1 MYWIAFISF
10 ILMNYKVASKISN
23 KNLEEILIIGFTIYT
38 SSIIL
43 TGYGLSALDLWNSRI
58 LWAIVPFFITS
69 LIYYFFQRPVFAFEM
84 EHISAFKVIGHA
96 IQTTHQTYVK
106 LTGVERFIFAC
117 LFWSFLVV
125 CALQITLV
133 FNSPPNEWD
142 SMTGHLNRVIYFLK
156 QGSMSHFIGTNWN
169 IDTYPRS
176 FCSLQ
181 VYPFLMSGYN
191 EYLFKLPNIG
201 SYWIISFGI
210 YGILKNLGVKFKTRL
225 FLSMLFLFLPNV
237 LMQSIT
243 TETDI
248 VLAAYLCSIVYYL
261 VAYRKQEKT
270 IYLYLAGLTF
280 GLALSHKITFVF
292 SFIPL
297 LILYAYCFLPVIQKK
312 AFFVFKHVI
321 IAHLLGIVLFVAATG
336 YISNFIHYGHPIGPP
351 TATQHQSVER
361 AGSLG
366 NLFVQG
372 SRNVV
377 RYGFDLFNLDGLRNI
392 MVVEKLNHMMK
403 TPFRVIDQGLHLGLE
418 RVTEFTIIP
427 FTFDKRF
434 EFYNGSPIYGSIFI
448 FIILPS
454 ILMFIR
460 RPNWTQGLFLLA
472 FAIHFATLAFTA
484 AYDPWKG
491 RYMISSAIYLFP
503 LLGYMAS
510 YIFERKHT
518 WSVNL
523 IFGMVVVIISL
534 SAIFTLGLNIRALPF
549 TAYGKKSILEL
560 DRISALT
567 INRPD
572 ITKAYQNFEKLVP
585 NNAIVALGTI
595 NDDFEYP
602 LWGEKFSRKLI
613 PLNPFEQGIQAI
625 PAKADYLFFSKQVFK
640 PQQGDVRLGTDTTL
654 VEGVLVRGEDYY
666 LRKLH

>member
-181 VYPFLMSGYN
+181 VYPFLMSRYN

-572 ITKAYQNFEKLVP
+572 VTKAYQNYEKLVP

-640 PQQGDVRLGTDTTL
+640 PQQGDIRLGTDTTL

>member
-248 VLAAYLCSIVYYL
+248 VLAAYLCSIIYYL

-585 NNAIVALGTI
+585 KNATVALGTI

-602 LWGEKFSRKLI
+602 LWGAKFSRKLI

-640 PQQGDVRLGTDTTL
+640 PQHGDIRLGTDTTL

>member
-523 IFGMVVVIISL
+523 IFGIVVVIISL

-549 TAYGKKSILEL
+549 MAYGKKSILEL

>member
-43 TGYGLSALDLWNSRI
+43 TGYGLSAFGLWNSRI
-58 LWAIVPFFITS
+58 LWAIIPFFITS
-69 LIYYFFQRPVFAFEM
+69 LTYYFFQRPVFAFEM
-84 EHISAFKVIGHA
+84 EHISAFKVIGSA
-96 IQTTHQTYVK
+96 IQTTHQTYSK
-106 LTGVERFIFAC
+106 LSGIERFIFAC
-117 LFWSFLVV
+117 LFWSFLIICV
-125 CALQITLV
+125 LQTSLV

-156 QGSMSHFIGTNWN
+156 RGTMSHFIGTNWN

-201 SYWIISFGI
+201 SYWILSFGI
-210 YGILKNLGVKFKTRL
+210 YGILKNLGIKFKTRL
-225 FLSMLFLFLPNV
+225 FLSIIFLFLPNV

-248 VLAAYLCSIVYYL
+248 VLAAYLCTIVYYL
-261 VAYRKQEKT
+261 VAYKKQEKT
-270 IYLYLAGLTF
+270 IYLYLASLTF

-297 LILYAYCFLPVIQKK
+297 LILYAYCFMPAIKKRALFVI
-312 AFFVFKHVI
+312 KHI
-321 IAHLLGIVLFVAATG
+321 FIAHFLGAVLYVAATG
-336 YISNFIHYGHPIGPP
+336 YIANYIHYGHPIGPP

-366 NLFVQG
+366 NLLIQG

-377 RYGFDLFNLDGLRNI
+377 RYGFDLFNFDGLRNI
-392 MVVEKLNHMMK
+392 MVVEKLNHAMK
-403 TPFRVIDQGLHLGLE
+403 APFRVIDQGLQLGLE
-418 RVTEFTIIP
+418 KVTEFTIIP

-434 EFYNGSPIYGSIFI
+434 EYFNGSPIYGSIFI
-448 FIILPS
+448 FLVLPS
-454 ILMFIR
+454 LLMFIR
-460 RPNWTQGLFLLA
+460 RPNWTLGLFSLA
-472 FAIHFATLAFTA
+472 FSIHFATLAFTA

-503 LLGYMAS
+503 VLTYISS
-510 YIFERKHT
+510 YIFERKQHFI
-518 WSVNL
+518 SSIIL
-523 IFGMVVVIISL
+523 GFVVVIISL
-534 SAIFTLGLNIRALPF
+534 SAILTLGLNIRALPF
-549 TAYGKKSILEL
+549 NAYGKKSILEL
-560 DRISALT
+560 DRVAALT

-585 NNAIVALGTI
+585 VNATVALGTI

-602 LWGEKFSRKLI
+602 LWGAKFSRKLI

-625 PAKADYLFFSKQVFK
+625 PSEAQYLFFSKNVFQ
-640 PQQGDVRLGTDTTL
+640 PQNGDIRLGTDTTM

>member
-321 IAHLLGIVLFVAATG
+321 IAHVLGIVLFVAATG

-366 NLFVQG
+366 NLFIQG

-503 LLGYMAS
+503 LLAYMSS

>member
-38 SSIIL
+38 SSVIL

-69 LIYYFFQRPVFAFEM
+69 LTYYFFQRPVFAFEL
-84 EHISAFKVIGHA
+84 EHVSAFKVIGSA
-96 IQTTHQTYVK
+96 IQTTHQTYQK
-106 LTGVERFIFAC
+106 LTGIERFIFAC

-142 SMTGHLNRVIYFLK
+142 SMTGHLNRILYFLQ

-191 EYLFKLPNIG
+191 EYLFKLPNVG
-201 SYWIISFGI
+201 SYWILSFGI

-225 FLSMLFLFLPNV
+225 FLSILFLFLPNV

-248 VLAAYLCSIVYYL
+248 VLGAYLCSIVYYL

-297 LILYAYCFLPVIQKK
+297 LILYGYCYYPAIKKK
-312 AFFVFKHVI
+312 AIFVFKHLI
-321 IAHLLGIVLFVAATG
+321 ITHLLGAILYVAATG

-372 SRNVV
+372 SRNVL

-392 MVVEKLNHMMK
+392 MLVEKLNHAMK
-403 TPFRVIDQGLHLGLE
+403 APFRAFDQGLQLGLE

-434 EFYNGSPIYGSIFI
+434 DFYNGSPIYGSIFI

-454 ILMFIR
+454 LFLFFR
-460 RPNWTQGLFLLA
+460 RPNWMQGLFLLA
-472 FAIHFATLAFTA
+472 FAVHFATLAFTA

-491 RYMISSAIYLFP
+491 RYMISSAVYLFP
-503 LLGYMAS
+503 LLVYIS
-510 YIFERKHT
+510 SFIFEKKQAWLT
-518 WSVNL
+518 NL
-523 IFGMVVVIISL
+523 ILGLIVVIISL

-549 TAYGKKSILEL
+549 NAYGKKSILEL
-560 DRISALT
+560 DRVSALT

-572 ITKAYQNFEKLVP
+572 ITPAYQNFEKLVP
-585 NNAIVALGTI
+585 KNAVVALGTI

-602 LWGEKFSRKLI
+602 LWGPKFSRKLI

-625 PAKADYLFFSKQVFK
+625 PNNADYLFFSKRVFQ
-640 PQQGDVRLGTDTTL
+640 PQAGDIRLGTDTTL

>member
-321 IAHLLGIVLFVAATG
+321 IAHVLGIVLFVAATG

-366 NLFVQG
+366 NLFIQG

-403 TPFRVIDQGLHLGLE
+403 SPFRAIDQGLQLGLE

-585 NNAIVALGTI
+585 KNATVALGTI

>member
-43 TGYGLSALDLWNSRI
+43 TGYGLSALELWNSRI
-58 LWAIVPFFITS
+58 LWAIIPFFITS
-69 LIYYFFQRPVFAFEM
+69 FTYYFFQRPVFAFEM
-84 EHISAFKVIGHA
+84 EHISAFKVIGTA
-96 IQTTHQTYVK
+96 IQTTHQTYLK
-106 LTGVERFIFAC
+106 LSGIERFIFAC
-117 LFWSFLVV
+117 LFWTFLVIT
-125 CALQITLV
+125 ALQITLL

-142 SMTGHLNRVIYFLK
+142 SMTGHLNRIIYFLK
-156 QGSMSHFIGTNWN
+156 RGTMSHFIGTNWN

-201 SYWIISFGI
+201 AYWILSFSI

-225 FLSMLFLFLPNV
+225 FLSIIFLFLPNA

-248 VLAAYLCSIVYYL
+248 VLAAYLSSIVYYL
-261 VAYRKQEKT
+261 VAYKKQEKT

-297 LILYAYCFLPVIQKK
+297 LILYAFCFLPALKK
-312 AFFVFKHVI
+312 RTFFVVKHLFL
-321 IAHLLGIVLFVAATG
+321 AHILGLVLYVSATG
-336 YISNFIHYGHPIGPP
+336 YIANFIHYGHPIGPP

-366 NLFVQG
+366 NLLVQG

-392 MVVEKLNHMMK
+392 MLVEKVNHAMK
-403 TPFRVIDQGLHLGLE
+403 ATFRAMDQGLHLGLE
-418 RVTEFTIIP
+418 KVTEFTIVP

-448 FIILPS
+448 FIIIPS
-454 ILMFIR
+454 LLMFVR
-460 RPNWTQGLFLLA
+460 RPNWTMALFLLA

-491 RYMISSAIYLFP
+491 RYMISSAIFLFP
-503 LLGYMAS
+503 LLTYVS
-510 YIFERKHT
+510 SFIFEKKQQIL
-518 WSVNL
+518 SS
-523 IFGMVVVIISL
+523 IFLGIFVVTICL

-549 TAYGKKSILEL
+549 NAYGKKSILEL
-560 DRISALT
+560 DRVAALT

-572 ITKAYQNFEKLVP
+572 ITKAYQNFEKIVP
-585 NNAIVALGTI
+585 KNAVVALGTI

-602 LWGEKFSRKLI
+602 LWGAKFSRRLI
-613 PLNPFEQGIQAI
+613 PLNPFEQGIQNI
-625 PAKADYLFFSKQVFK
+625 PSDAQYLFFSKNVFK
-640 PQQGDVRLGTDTTL
+640 PQAGDIRLGTDTTL

-666 LRKLH
+666 LRKLN

>member
-1 MYWIAFISF
+1 
-10 ILMNYKVASKISN
+10 MNYKVASKISN